1 MAEPIR
7 VLHVVTHMNRGGL
20 ETMIMNYYRYIDRT
34 KIQFDFLTHRDGKKD
49 YDDEIQKLGGK
60 IYHLPPL
67 NPLDKKGYLKKLD
80 DFFREHTEYKI
91 VHSHLDCMSAYPLR
105 AAKKYGVPVRIAHSH
120 NTSQERNLK
129 YLIKL
134 YSRSLIPKYATDL
147 FACGEE
153 AGKWMFKNHPF
164 VVMRNA
170 IDAQKFV
177 YDSEVA
183 KQKREELGIEDKF
196 VLGHVGRFNLQKNH
210 EFLIDIFNEVCKQNE
225 NAVLL
230 LIGAGELED
239 KIHEKVRNLGLNK
252 KVMFLGVREDI
263 PKLMQA
269 MDVFVFPSLFEGL
282 PVTLVEAQAAGLPCV
297 VSDTITKEINLTK
310 NVVFISLEKS
320 ARKWADEI
328 LDDEYSRKNEL
339 DTIINNRFDI
349 YENVRWLENFYI
361 KSGVQNGIKKC
372 C

>member
-1 MAEPIR
+1 MSEPIR

-20 ETMIMNYYRYIDRT
+20 ETMIMNYYRHIDRT

-49 YDDEIQKLGGK
+49 YDDEIFKLGGK
-60 IYHLPPL
+60 IYHLPPV

-80 DFFREHTEYKI
+80 DFFREHPEYKI

-153 AGKWMFKNHPF
+153 AGKWMFRNHPF

-170 IDAQKFV
+170 IDAEKFV
-177 YDSEVA
+177 YNSEVA

-230 LIGAGELED
+230 LIGTGELEY

-263 PKLMQA
+263 PELMQA

-297 VSDTITKEINLTK
+297 VSDMITKEIDIIDNMR
-310 NVVFISLEKS
+310 FLEINGTTS
-320 ARKWADEI
+320 KWVEEI
-328 LDDEYSRKNEL
+328 EKERERQKEACRMIENAG
-339 DTIINNRFDI
+339 FDI
-349 YENVRWLENFYI
+349 KRNAEWLTNLYQR
-361 KSGVQNGIKKC
+361 KLGGNR
-372 C
+372 